1 MTDSAAPHAYADV
14 VWNARTAHLR
24 RAGFRRY
31 HWQPIPDSPGELL
44 PHGRG
49 LPIRPGS
56 FAYCWHATTV
66 DNSCRCYFSK
76 QSSYRQAVLFRR
88 WSLFWL
94 RWWPIGFD
102 ALPVHETY
110 RLQQFEPI
118 VERIVDVDVKLTAQ
132 IHH

>member
-1 MTDSAAPHAYADV
+1 MADSAAPHAYADV

-56 FAYCWHATTV
+56 FAWPVEGGSLHALH
-66 DNSCRCYFSK
+66 RH
-76 QSSYRQAVLFRR
+76 L
-88 WSLFWL
+88 
-94 RWWPIGFD
+94 
-102 ALPVHETY
+102 HETY